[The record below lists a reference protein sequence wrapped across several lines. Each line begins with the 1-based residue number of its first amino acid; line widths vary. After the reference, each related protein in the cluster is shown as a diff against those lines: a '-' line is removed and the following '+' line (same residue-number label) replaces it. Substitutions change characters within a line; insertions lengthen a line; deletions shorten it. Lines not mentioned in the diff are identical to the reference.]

1 MKEFLARYVDAEAF
15 DKVLSGYLRGVDI
28 PDALKLPIN
37 NALLSVGK
45 RLRPALCY
53 LGSDLA
59 GGDRR
64 DADPFAAA
72 IECIHC
78 YSLVHD
84 DLECMDNDAYRHGKP
99 AIHAQFGEDIAVL
112 CGDALLNLAFEILIG
127 NAMTPERRRAAEI
140 VARKAGVSGMIGG
153 QAADVS
159 GSARDLASLEE
170 MYRKKTGALLAAALM
185 SGAAVGGT
193 DDLTLK
199 RLEIYAYD
207 IDTREPVC
215 YDVYEGN
222 LLDTKTYGDFIE
234 SNDLRDVLLVGDKV
248 FTENAAK
255 PQFSSDRNL
264 GYMFPIRRNAAAI
277 RRFDL
282 RAYDGHLNSHPSV
295 TYKVAHD
302 VEAGVWYYS
311 FRDSDRASQEE
322 KAFLAQLRKSGKGL
336 DPDKLASMKERW
348 GTVIYKSNREVSPE
362 QAYGIYLDRWML
374 EQMFDLYKNILE
386 LDETRVHSDLSDFG
400 TSLVNFLSTLITSRI
415 IRHLLEKGVLDDRSY
430 DDARDILGKTLR
442 FRNEDGTW
450 TYRALAEND
459 KVVLRQLDLIPK
471 LPPKKGPGRP
481 RKSV

>member
-15 DKVLSGYLRGVDI
+15 DKLLSGYLRGVDI
-28 PDALKLPIN
+28 HDALKLPIN

-127 NAMTPERRRAAEI
+127 NAVTPERRRAAEI

-207 IDTREPVC
+207 IGVAYQFRDDVLDVTSTRE
-215 YDVYEGN
+215 E
-222 LLDTKTYGDFIE
+222 
-234 SNDLRDVLLVGDKV
+234 
-248 FTENAAK
+248 
-255 PQFSSDRNL
+255 L
-264 GYMFPIRRNAAAI
+264 GKDI
-277 RRFDL
+277 
-282 RAYDGHLNSHPSV
+282 GS
-295 TYKVAHD
+295 
-302 VEAGVWYYS
+302 
-311 FRDSDRASQEE
+311 DSDEGKVTAVTLLGVDGANN
-322 KAFLAQLRKSGKGL
+322 KAKEYFEDALDAVAPLGERSKPLFELA
-336 DPDKLASMKERW
+336 
-348 GTVIYKSNREVSPE
+348 
-362 QAYGIYLDRWML
+362 
-374 EQMFDLYKNILE
+374 DLL
-386 LDETRVHSDLSDFG
+386 G
-400 TSLVNFLSTLITSRI
+400 
-415 IRHLLEKGVLDDRSY
+415 
-430 DDARDILGKTLR
+430 ART
-442 FRNEDGTW
+442 F
-450 TYRALAEND
+450 
-459 KVVLRQLDLIPK
+459 
-471 LPPKKGPGRP
+471 
-481 RKSV
+481 